1 MKQYFKEICTNIIIS
16 ILSILCII
24 IILSLIFYDDIAIS
38 RVIPETEEYLLSD
51 EMKEEIEST
60 NLSEAEEVIINY
72 YIDKS
77 DMRKFEDSGEYINKK
92 SHTFAES
99 GEYYGDY
106 TEGDDLTEEG
116 LFGDDGT
123 K

>member
-38 RVIPETEEYLLSD
+38 RVIPKTEEYLLSD

-60 NLSEAEEVIINY
+60 KLSEAEEVIINY

-77 DMRKFEDSGEYINKK
+77 DMKKFEDSGEYINKK
-92 SHTFAES
+92 SHPFAES
-99 GEYYGDY
+99 GVYYDDS
-106 TEGDDLTEEG
+106 EGDDLTEEG